1 MYIKTKAVLRAL
13 AITSLATI
21 TADTLA
27 YQCPPGELEDCFGNC
42 APANWI
48 NDTYCDDGSYSYNGN
63 PIYLNCL
70 PYGFDCGDCA
80 EAPPV
85 SGMPVPSMAALDIA
99 VLNLMQDEDI
109 SAAAVGV
116 MKDGVVVYQRFF
128 GWQDQ
133 ARTQPLSPGTMMR
146 VASITKPQTA
156 ACIQALIAD
165 GEINLNDNVFDLAQP
180 GGGLLKIG
188 PFGGR
193 LGDPR
198 LAAVT
203 VSDCLLHRGGW
214 NRNSTFG
221 VGDLTYREI
230 EIKTAYGQDA
240 PASREQTVSWI
251 LSQPLQHAPGTQTA
265 YSNIGYLVLGMIVE
279 KYAGKDP
286 VEFLHERILAPTGV
300 LSTEVELGRTFPAD
314 RNPME
319 PWYDGQGAT
328 WPNVFA
334 SLEDLANDPDGQ
346 EVPRPDGG
354 WNQEARVGQGGLIMT
369 PRSLLKFLDT
379 YTIAGSNIG
388 LPRNKSTESN
398 TWGLFHTGALSR
410 GTNAIAQQWGDGY
423 NFVAMFNR
431 REMNSDENS
440 YVSIVR
446 DAFRNML
453 ANGQITVPDCPP
465 NYVADCNGNCV
476 PAVWLGNGI
485 CDTSTA
491 FGGIQVNFDCAA
503 LNWDE
508 GDCNTCPADVDGNGS
523 VNISDLLDAI
533 ANFGMCN
540 DPSNCPSDLD
550 GNGFVDINDLL
561 AMIDAF
567 GSCN

>member
-1 MYIKTKAVLRAL
+1 MYRKTHAVLRAMTMMSLGSLSGIAL
-13 AITSLATI
+13 AS
-21 TADTLA
+21 D
-27 YQCPPGELEDCFGNC
+27 CPPGELPDCFGNC

-48 NDTYCDDGSYSYNGN
+48 NDTYCDDGSYSYNGI
-63 PIYLNCL
+63 PIYLNCAS
-70 PYGFDCGDCA
+70 YGFDGGDCT

-99 VLNLMQDEDI
+99 VLDLMLDEDI

-128 GWQDQ
+128 GWQDE
-133 ARTQPLSPGTMMR
+133 ARTRNLSTGAMMR

-156 ACIQALIAD
+156 ACIRALISD
-165 GEINLNDNVFDLAQP
+165 GVIDLNDNVFDLAQP

-188 PFGGR
+188 PFGGQ

-198 LAAVT
+198 LAS
-203 VSDCLLHRGGW
+203 VSVGDCLLHRGGW

-230 EIKTAYGQDA
+230 EIKTDYGQDA
-240 PASREQTVSWI
+240 PPSPEQTVSWI
-251 LSQPLQHAPGTQTA
+251 LSQPLQHAPGTQWA
-265 YSNIGYLVLGMIVE
+265 YSNIGFLVLGLIVE

-286 VEFLHERILAPTGV
+286 VEYLHERILAPAGV
-300 LSTEVELGRTFPAD
+300 LPYEVELGRTFPAD
-314 RNPME
+314 RNPRE
-319 PWYDGQGAT
+319 PWYDDQGAT
-328 WPNVFA
+328 WPNVYA
-334 SLEDLANDPDGQ
+334 SLEDLANDPEAQ

-369 PRSLLKFLDT
+369 PRSLLEFLDD
-379 YTIAGSNIG
+379 YTISGSNIG
-388 LPRNKSTESN
+388 LPRNKSAESA
-398 TWGLFHTGALSR
+398 TWSFVHTGALSR

-431 REMNSDENS
+431 REMNSDEDS

-446 DAFRNML
+446 DAFRNLL

-485 CDTSTA
+485 CDTSTP
-491 FGGIQVNFDCAA
+491 FGGVQVDFDCEA

-508 GDCNTCPADVDGNGS
+508 GDCNTCPADLNGNGT
-523 VNISDLLDAI
+523 VDISDLLVAI
-533 ANFGMCN
+533 ANFGICG
-540 DPSNCPSDLD
+540 DPGNCPSDLN
-550 GNGFVDINDLL
+550 GNGFVEINDLL

-567 GSCN
+567 GACN